1 MVPTVSGGW
10 REWDV
15 LSGRGA
21 AQGCARPREVNL
33 GAAAGVGADPV
44 MLVEVQL
51 PGVHDLPARRRT
63 GVTQGDK
70 AAEAQGLPVLH
81 PSTILSAA
89 WGCLCVALSMR
100 SATTA
105 AGTQREAA
113 IPETSVST
121 EGWPSLREWPQY
133 SLMEGPWPVLCRPHS
148 LRPTL
153 PLPRPPKHD
162 AVHSDGSLPV
172 LQGGLAGQVHKLLG
186 ADDMFIVLWT
196 EEQSRVKMEPPRC
209 PLSCL
214 TLCPGPAWERGW
226 MAGQP
231 LWRHIQD
238 LATGNLD

>member
-1 MVPTVSGGW
+1 
-10 REWDV
+10 
-15 LSGRGA
+15 
-21 AQGCARPREVNL
+21 
-33 GAAAGVGADPV
+33 

-51 PGVHDLPARRRT
+51 PRVHDLPAWRRM

-81 PSTILSAA
+81 PSTTLSAA
-89 WGCLCVALSMR
+89 WGCLCVALSTR

-133 SLMEGPWPVLCRPHS
+133 SLMEGPRPVLCRPHPLHS
-148 LRPTL
+148 AP

-162 AVHSDGSLPV
+162 AVHPDGSLPV

-186 ADDMFIVLWT
+186 ADDVLIVLWT
-196 EEQSRVKMEPPRC
+196 EEQSRVKSSSTMPF
-209 PLSCL
+209 S
-214 TLCPGPAWERGW
+214 
-226 MAGQP
+226 
-231 LWRHIQD
+231 
-238 LATGNLD
+238 LA